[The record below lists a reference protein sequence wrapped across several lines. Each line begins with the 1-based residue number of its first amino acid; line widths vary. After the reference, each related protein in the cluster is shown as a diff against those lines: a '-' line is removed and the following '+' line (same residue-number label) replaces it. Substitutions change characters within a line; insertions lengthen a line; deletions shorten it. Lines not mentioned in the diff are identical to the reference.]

1 MNPKVERFTKPEP
14 PEDMLPGEI
23 QLCEMLCDPEYALT
37 TKTKLAKELGVSR
50 QTLYDY
56 LSKKRVVDYM
66 AQLIDYYTDLE
77 VPNVWK
83 ALVRKAK
90 KEDLQAIRL
99 FFEMKGKYIPPTA
112 QTQIALKDSKAT
124 INIISSI
131 PRPSG
136 ALTGN
141 GNIIEADGYEVDNA

>member
-1 MNPKVERFTKPEP
+1 MTAKLERFTKPEP
-14 PEDMLPGEI
+14 PEDMLPNEI
-23 QLCEMLCDPEYALT
+23 RLCEMLCDPEYALST
-37 TKTKLAKELGVSR
+37 RTKIAKELGVSR

-66 AQLIDYYTDLE
+66 SQLIEYYTDLE

-99 FFEMKGKYIPPTA
+99 FFEMKGKYIPPNVRTE
-112 QTQIALKDSKAT
+112 IALKDSKAT

-131 PRPSG
+131 PRPAG
-136 ALTGN
+136 ALTSS
-141 GNIIEADGYEVDNA
+141 GNIIEAEGYEVDNA